1 MTQAA
6 KIIGS
11 GLATIG
17 LKNVLL
23 SVIHNDNLLLSKV
36 IYTELVKKAINTVE
50 SMLNSLSK
58 DSIILNYLEREIML
72 SKLVIIGKNKDN
84 ILIVDNMIPLIS
96 SSNYEDIKN
105 INSDF
110 YIAGVYLFNSPN
122 NEQYIGSCMNFY
134 SRLIE
139 HKDQFKNRR
148 KPTKLHLH
156 EYKLEEYK

>member
-17 LKNVLL
+17 LNNVLL

-58 DSIILNYLEREIML
+58 DSIVLNYLEREIML
-72 SKLVIIGKNKDN
+72 SKLVIIGRSKDN

-96 SSNYEDIKN
+96 SSNYRDIRN
-105 INSDF
+105 NNSDF

-122 NEQYIGSCMNFY
+122 NEHYLGSCMNFY

-139 HKDQFKNRR
+139 HKINLGRNVNQLNY
-148 KPTKLHLH
+148 T
-156 EYKLEEYK
+156 YINTS